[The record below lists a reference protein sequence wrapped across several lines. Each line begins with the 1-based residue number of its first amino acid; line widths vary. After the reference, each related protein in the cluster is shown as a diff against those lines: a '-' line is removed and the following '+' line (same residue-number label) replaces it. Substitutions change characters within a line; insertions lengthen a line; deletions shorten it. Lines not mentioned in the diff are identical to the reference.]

1 MNLKKTI
8 ASIAI
13 LSIFITGC
21 NQNKTKE
28 DSYIADEA
36 TQQRMMTKVQND
48 VNEIIDKD
56 YKYVLKNMG
65 EPYCTTYYIDMENI
79 STLEKFNETSNL
91 RLIYPKYTAEDELE
105 GSALYI
111 ELNNNKVIE
120 VQTYEFSE
128 YDIKAE
134 AVSDNTD
141 IIVDVYNE
149 ASDLLLSDIEGIDF
163 NKYEGLEE
171 NKLYDVIGNAETYV
185 EAYDKTRNQYVKAY
199 ALKDE
204 NGNVSKILTVSG
216 NEDNIDKI
224 DVIDKDKIM
233 DLVEVYLYEK

>member
-1 MNLKKTI
+1 MNLKKTFATI
-8 ASIAI
+8 II
-13 LSIFITGC
+13 LSIFVTGC

-28 DSYIADEA
+28 ESSIADEA

-56 YKYVLKNMG
+56 YEYVLKNMG

-79 STLEKFNETSNL
+79 STLDKFNETTNL

-111 ELNNNKVIE
+111 ELNDNKVIE

-128 YDIKAE
+128 YDIKTE
-134 AVSDNTD
+134 AVSNNTD
-141 IIVDVYNE
+141 IIVDMYNE
-149 ASDLLLSDIEGIDF
+149 SSYLSLSDIGGIDF

-171 NKLYDVIGNAETYV
+171 DKLYEVIGDAETNV
-185 EAYDKTRNQYVKAY
+185 EAYDKTRNQHVKAY
-199 ALKDE
+199 VLKDKNE
-204 NGNVSKILTVSG
+204 EFSKILTVFG
-216 NEDNIDKI
+216 NEDNIEKI
-224 DVIDKDKIM
+224 EVVDKDEIM
-233 DLVEVYLYEK
+233 SLAESYLYKK